1 MKDGLPVAAP
11 RWDVGRVWRVLCPG
25 SGAGR
30 GPAGQVGR
38 GRPRRGVEWAYS
50 GSGFT
55 HYYRTTLFQI
65 RWTARLMG
73 PPARVLLRAL
83 SRALHSRLVGCSTAA
98 LGKVGERDSDAL
110 EEDVAVEA
118 PSHE

>member
-30 GPAGQVGR
+30 EAPLGR
-38 GRPRRGVEWAYS
+38 WADRSGVEWAYS